1 MTDIQKSIVR
11 EIDTLTLLK
20 KISVAKMCNDVG
32 LYYGQPPIIEY
43 ILYHDGCTQKNIAEF
58 FNVTPASIALSTKR
72 LQKAGYIEKKT
83 DEHNLRCNSLHVTEH
98 GKEVSKKWR
107 EELDLYTQSI
117 FSGFTQDELETFCS
131 FLRRMNENTSGG
143 KKINSDKEFFD
154 LLNEAKMTKNNNNA
168 EVENG

>member
-20 KISVAKMCNDVG
+20 KISVAKICTDVG
-32 LYYGQPPIIEY
+32 LYFGQPPIIEY
-43 ILYHDGCTQKNIAEF
+43 VLYHDGCTQKNIAEF

-72 LQKAGYIEKKT
+72 LQKAGYLEKKT
-83 DEHNLRCNSLHVTEH
+83 DERNLRCNSLHVTEQ
-98 GKEVSKKWR
+98 GKNVSRRWR
-107 EELDLYTQSI
+107 EKLDIYMQSM

-131 FLRRMNENTSGG
+131 FLKRMNENTSGG
-143 KKINSDKEFFD
+143 KQISSDKEFFD
-154 LLNEAKMTKNNNNA
+154 LLNKAKLTKKNNT

>member
-20 KISVAKMCNDVG
+20 KISVAKMCSDVG

-43 ILYHDGCTQKNIAEF
+43 ILYHDGCTQKNIAEH

-83 DEHNLRCNSLHVTEH
+83 DEHNLRCNSLHVTEQ
-98 GKEVSKKWR
+98 GKKVSRQWR
-107 EELDLYTQSI
+107 EELNS
-117 FSGFTQDELETFCS
+117 FTQNLFSRFTQEELETFCS

-143 KKINSDKEFFD
+143 KQISSDKEFLD
-154 LLNEAKMTKNNNNA
+154 LINEAKLTEKNT